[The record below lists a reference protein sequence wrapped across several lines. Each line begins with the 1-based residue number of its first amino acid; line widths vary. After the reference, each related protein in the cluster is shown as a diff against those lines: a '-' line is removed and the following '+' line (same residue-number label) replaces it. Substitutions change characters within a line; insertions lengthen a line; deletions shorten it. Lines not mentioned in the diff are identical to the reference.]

1 MHYYIID
8 RKIKSFSDPLDS
20 NLYSYPEL
28 TTEQKDFYIANPNS
42 VLAEVLNLQNYPA
55 YSPSIT
61 DLRTAKKSELDY
73 ACQNEILE
81 LYPYHKQINI
91 TNKNGYTDDDLFDMN
106 TFISNCRYK
115 LNILNSMVDS
125 SSTSTEI
132 ENISWDITLDEL
144 INLVIASANPSSLD
158 VSKLRLVN
166 ELKVWDKGVA
176 DEGYFDSI
184 ENLTLATKEVDVD
197 AFTKDLTGL
206 SSLIREASYNNN
218 VTVPQTWT
226 FIDRDKNVV
235 SNLTPNEYISL
246 LNRYFVSVRDNKMA
260 YSYYLFLILS
270 ATSLEDLEA
279 INFGG

>member
-1 MHYYIID
+1 MYYYIID
-8 RKIKSFSDPLDS
+8 RKIKVFNEPLDS

-144 INLVIASANPSSLD
+144 INLVIVSANPSSLD
-158 VSKLRLVN
+158 VAKLRLVN

>member
-1 MHYYIID
+1 MYYYIID
-8 RKIKSFSDPLDS
+8 RKIKSFSEPLDS

-42 VLAEVLNLQNYPA
+42 VLAEVLNLQLYPA

-61 DLRTAKKSELDY
+61 DLKTAKKSQLDFE
-73 ACQNEILE
+73 CQNEILE
-81 LYPYHKQINI
+81 LYPYYKQINI

-115 LNILNSMVDS
+115 LNILNSMVDA
-125 SSTSTEI
+125 SSTSTDI
-132 ENISWDITLDEL
+132 ENISWSVTLDDL
-144 INLVIASANPSSLD
+144 INFVIASANPSSLD
-158 VSKLRLVN
+158 VAKLKMVN

-176 DEGYFDSI
+176 DAGYFDSI
-184 ENLTLATKEVDVD
+184 ETLTLASKETDVD

-270 ATSLEDLEA
+270 ATSVEDLEA

>member
-1 MHYYIID
+1 MYYYIID
-8 RKIKSFSDPLDS
+8 RKIKVFNEPLDS

-61 DLRTAKKSELDY
+61 DLRTAKKSELEY